1 MSVSISWKKKK
12 TSEELVFDG
21 GKLQLTNNH
30 LAPGT
35 LTKVSLMSLPLVVV
49 DTNMLQGI
57 GSSLTF
63 VYAVLH
69 PGVVG

>member
-1 MSVSISWKKKK
+1 MDECLHFMERKM
-12 TSEELVFDG
+12 SEELVFDG

-30 LAPGT
+30 LGPGT
-35 LTKVSLMSLPLVVV
+35 LKKVSLMSLPLVVV
-49 DTNMLQGI
+49 DTNMLQDI